1 MLISA
6 IIILLYIHKFLQV
19 INSIDVEV
27 DGSAVRVK
35 WDVCKLYG

>member
-19 INSIDVEV
+19 INNIDAEV
-27 DGSAVRVK
+27 DMAVQ
-35 WDVCKLYG
+35 